1 MSGKTY
7 HGDQFTLFRQI
18 NQSLERGMCVIF
30 AIIAV
35 PGTADFSA
43 CLIYGNTNIFWKEDN
58 EKEI

>member
-7 HGDQFTLFRQI
+7 HGNQFTLFRQI

-43 CLIYGNTNIFWKEDN
+43 GFIYGNTNIFWN
-58 EKEI
+58 GG